1 MPRTEPAPETTEE
14 TEPPAW
20 LFPLLRHLEAQTAS
34 GDLRAGLVLIADAI
48 LLAGLVVV
56 AAGDESLLAEA
67 ARGTK
72 ALIGIAFVALC
83 AGLVLALQAIMP
95 SRRDLLAT
103 NRAGSPGA
111 LLQFS
116 RIAEPHADVYVQRAL
131 AARRGALDRDLAQ
144 TVHHTSRWA
153 RRKFWLLYVA
163 VVCTTTGVCAAAG
176 AAAVEAMTRS
186 SS

>member
-1 MPRTEPAPETTEE
+1 MPLTEPAPEATEE
-14 TEPPAW
+14 TEPPEW

-34 GDLRAGLVLIADAI
+34 GDIRAGLVLLADAI

-56 AAGDESLLAEA
+56 LAGDESLPAEA

-83 AGLVLALQAIMP
+83 AGLVLALQAVIP

-103 NRAGSPGA
+103 NRTSPPGA

-131 AARRGALDRDLAQ
+131 AAGRGALDRDLAR
-144 TVHHTSRWA
+144 TVHDTSRWA

-163 VVCTTTGVCAAAG
+163 VVATTTGVCGAAG
-176 AAAVEAMTRS
+176 AVAVEALTRS
-186 SS
+186 SG